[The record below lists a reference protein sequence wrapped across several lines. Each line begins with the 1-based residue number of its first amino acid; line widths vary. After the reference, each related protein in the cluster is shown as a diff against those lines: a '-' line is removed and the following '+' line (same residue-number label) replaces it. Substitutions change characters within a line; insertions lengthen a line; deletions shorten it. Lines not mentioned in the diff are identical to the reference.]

1 MSNAE
6 EAVLKYIYMYLWELN
21 IQLRLTGA
29 ESGILE
35 VVQAQYL
42 RERSDSGHCWPNFSR
57 DAGQRIPSVLL
68 LPSLRRLSRRFLRIT
83 SLQRLLKRKKKIT
96 KFLEVIKA
104 CIVFV
109 VSEIVISFERGD
121 GILSFIIV
129 CSILILCRSSLGKG
143 V

>member
-29 ESGILE
+29 ESVILE

-42 RERSDSGHCWPNFSR
+42 RERSDSGRCWPNFSW

-68 LPSLRRLSRRFLRIT
+68 LPSLRRLSRRFLRIK
-83 SLQRLLKRKKKIT
+83 SLQRLLKRKKKNH
-96 KFLEVIKA
+96 
-104 CIVFV
+104 
-109 VSEIVISFERGD
+109 
-121 GILSFIIV
+121 
-129 CSILILCRSSLGKG
+129 
-143 V
+143 